1 MTENALPVASP
12 DVKRLLLVT
21 GSGRS
26 GTSSVAG
33 TLKRLGLHVPQPEV
47 QADERNPR
55 GYYEPQWIADFHKE
69 WLDGIS
75 VRTIDTR
82 PHAGEVAMATVT
94 PEREESLRAWL
105 AAELAA
111 RPRDDVV
118 VIKETRA
125 YWVYPLWQR
134 VASATGAELASLTM
148 LRHPTQ
154 VVRSRDSAYLAG
166 RSDELRLQRET
177 ANVAAWM
184 NSVFVTER
192 ATRGNPRA
200 FVPYYDLVGEWR
212 SAISRAC
219 KQLGID
225 PGGLGAPHP
234 VDEFI
239 TPSLNR
245 SSDAWDGLRVPDS
258 LQRLAEQTWAV
269 AGELVTAP
277 HDPSATA
284 ELDQLQAEYAA
295 LYTASAAIASDETAA
310 LVLAE
315 RNKLQDRLDTKNER
329 IKVLRAKVQRL
340 RQARGADGAVTPGDP
355 H

>member
-1 MTENALPVASP
+1 
-12 DVKRLLLVT
+12 VKRLLLVT

-33 TLKRLGLHVPQPEV
+33 TLKRLGLHIPQPEV

-69 WLDGIS
+69 WLGEIS

-94 PEREESLRAWL
+94 PEREETLRFWL
-105 AAELAA
+105 SEELAA
-111 RPRDDVV
+111 RPPGEVV

-134 VASATGAELASLTM
+134 VAAATGAGLISLTM
-148 LRHPTQ
+148 LRHPAQ
-154 VVRSRDSAYLAG
+154 VVRSRDSAYLTG
-166 RSDELRLQRET
+166 RSEELRLQRET
-177 ANVAAWM
+177 ANVAGWM

-192 ATRGNPRA
+192 ATRDNPRA
-200 FVPYYDLVGEWR
+200 FVPYDDLVEDWR
-212 SAISRAC
+212 SAIGRAG

-225 PGGLGAPHP
+225 PGDLGPPHP

-239 TPSLNR
+239 TPALNR

-258 LQRLAEQTWAV
+258 LQEMAEQTWA
-269 AGELVTAP
+269 AASNLVTTP
-277 HDPSATA
+277 HDAAAMT
-284 ELDQLQAEYAA
+284 ELERLEAAYAD
-295 LYTASAAIASDETAA
+295 LYTTSAAIASDETTAA
-310 LVLAE
+310 VLAE
-315 RNKLQDRLDTKNER
+315 RNKLQDRLDAKNER
-329 IKVLRAKVQRL
+329 IKKLRAKVQQL
-340 RQARGADGAVTPGDP
+340 REARGSE
-355 H
+355 